1 MRAPH
6 LLRTAAAGLLISA
19 GVGVAQ
25 PPPPRALSPLERAEA
40 NRRIAEQQ
48 VTGQVRDAIAFALKL
63 SGSHPDKAGRDL
75 ARLRTAVNINADLG
89 SAKKNELHDQLTAAI
104 ADVQRGGPKPILVV
118 DPRVILR
125 NQANRKAIDEADAE
139 AKDVRETVLA
149 IEKDAD
155 AGRLAEARARAADLY
170 RKYPDNAAAIQLK
183 EIGLVRHNIAEARA
197 LTEEM
202 NRRVVASLNDVERS
216 ALPSVRDMEFPK
228 DWKELSERRRRL
240 NQVQLGAEEEALL
253 LALEKPV
260 TLSLK
265 GQPFEEVIQSLS
277 NSIGKNLYI
286 DQRSMESLGVDMR
299 KAVDLPAGVS
309 ARTALRAM
317 LQSVGMT
324 FIIRDKII
332 KVVSI
337 EEARK
342 NMLTRAYEIRDL
354 IQSGGPFNGGATWGP
369 YLDFLQTQK
378 NAENLVGSI
387 KASID
392 PNAWSDRGG
401 PASILFHY
409 PSMSII
415 VRGPSEVHYTLG
427 QAMYGNGK
435 KK

>member
-1 MRAPH
+1 
-6 LLRTAAAGLLISA
+6 
-19 GVGVAQ
+19 
-25 PPPPRALSPLERAEA
+25 LSPLERAER

-48 VTGQVRDAIAFALKL
+48 VTAQVRDAISLALKL
-63 SGSHPDKAGRDL
+63 ARSHPEKAGRDL
-75 ARLRTAVNINADLG
+75 AQLRTAVNVNADLG
-89 SAKKNELHDQLTAAI
+89 SAKKDELHDQLTAAI
-104 ADVQRGGPKPILVV
+104 TTIQRGGPQPILAV

-125 NQANRKAIDEADAE
+125 TQANRKAIDDAEAE
-139 AKDVRETVLA
+139 AKDVRERVAA
-149 IEKDAD
+149 IARAEED
-155 AGRLAEARARAADLY
+155 GRMAEARAGVADLY
-170 RKYPDNAAAIQLK
+170 SKYPHNAAAIQLK

-228 DWKELSERRRRL
+228 NWKELSERRRRL

-260 TLSLK
+260 TLAMK
-265 GQPFEEVIQSLS
+265 GQPFEEVIQTLS

-299 KAVDLPAGVS
+299 KAVDLPAGVTV
-309 ARTALRAM
+309 RTALRAM

-332 KVVSI
+332 KIVSV

-342 NMLTRAYEIRDL
+342 NTLTRAYEIRDL

-378 NAENLVGSI
+378 NAENLVASI
-387 KASID
+387 KESID

-409 PSMSII
+409 PSMSVI

-427 QAMYGNGK
+427 QAMYGK

>member
-6 LLRTAAAGLLISA
+6 SLRIVAVGLLASA
-19 GVGVAQ
+19 ATGFAQ
-25 PPPPRALSPLERAEA
+25 PPRAPSPLERAEL

-48 VTGQVRDAIAFALKL
+48 ADSQVREAITQARKL
-63 SGSHPDKAGRDL
+63 ARSHPEKAGREL
-75 ARLRTAVNINADLG
+75 AQVRTAINVNGNLG
-89 SAKKNELHDQLTAAI
+89 SAKKDELHDQLTAAI
-104 ADVQRGGPKPILVV
+104 ADLQRGGPKPVLVV

-125 NQANRKAIDEADAE
+125 NQANRKAVDAAEAE

-149 IEKDAD
+149 IEKDTD

-299 KAVDLPAGVS
+299 KAVDLPAGVT

-387 KASID
+387 QASID
-392 PNAWSDRGG
+392 PNAWSNRGG

-415 VRGPSEVHYTLG
+415 VRAPSEVHYTLG
-427 QAMYGNGK
+427 QAMYGK